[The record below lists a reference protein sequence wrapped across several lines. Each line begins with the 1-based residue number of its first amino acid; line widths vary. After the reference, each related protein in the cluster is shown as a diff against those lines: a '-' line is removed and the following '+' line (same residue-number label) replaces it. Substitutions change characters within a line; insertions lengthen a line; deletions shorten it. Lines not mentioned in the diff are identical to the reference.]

1 MASVD
6 SRTASRDVTLLRRVA
21 GQADRR
27 GLVGMNWVRANLRLG
42 ARLALIA
49 LAIQFAA
56 AFGHFDAVATSHQQ
70 VVAAAVSDTSAPDH
84 HDGAADL
91 CAICA
96 VVAMANA
103 MLDASPPALPLRA
116 SDALRH
122 HLAAFAAIE
131 AAPQP
136 GGFQPRAPPLS

>member
-1 MASVD
+1 
-6 SRTASRDVTLLRRVA
+6 
-21 GQADRR
+21 
-27 GLVGMNWVRANLRLG
+27 MNWVRAHLGLG

-56 AFGHFDAVATSHQQ
+56 AFGHFDAVATPHSQ
-70 VVAAAVSDTSAPDH
+70 VFATTVPDSSAPDH

-103 MLDASPPALPLRA
+103 MLDASPPALPPR
-116 SDALRH
+116 SSH
-122 HLAAFAAIE
+122 HLHQHIAAHAAVE
-131 AAPQP
+131 PAALH
-136 GGFQPRAPPLS
+136 GGFQPRAPPRS